1 MLRLKRVLA
10 TILLAGV
17 VSLSGS
23 LAFADGPGETPGK
36 DGRCTSPD
44 VTQCT
49 GTTEEEGPG
58 ETPGKDDTGRIM
70 FEIYQL
76 LATFVA

>member
-1 MLRLKRVLA
+1 MLRLRKVFA

-17 VSLSGS
+17 LSLSGS

-44 VTQCT
+44 VTLCT
-49 GTTEEEGPG
+49 DDDAPKDEEGPG
-58 ETPGKDDTGRIM
+58 ETPGRVM

>member
-1 MLRLKRVLA
+1 MFRLKRIFA

-17 VSLSGS
+17 LSLSGS

-36 DGRCTSPD
+36 DSRCTNPEITLC
-44 VTQCT
+44 TQDPPKD
-49 GTTEEEGPG
+49 EEGPG
-58 ETPGKDDTGRIM
+58 ETPGRVM
-70 FEIYQL
+70 FQIYQL